1 MISDPAVFV
10 EEWQQLSLPGPAE
23 KLSVPALDPARTA
36 LLVIDLNR
44 GFAEKGAL
52 YSPLSRALL
61 PGVAELLADFREKG
75 IQALLFTDTHSPDSP
90 EFLSY
95 PPHCVKGTGE
105 EEVCPELLAVQWG
118 TVLPKNSTNACL
130 EPVFL
135 TWLEEHDAVDTWV
148 LYGYLRTAGGFNAE
162 NLDEPAEPEQ
172 PGHRAAGSR
181 RDVRRAQSPGGAVW
195 GNGSAEYG
203 PKRGGNPGVGQSIR
217 ESSFFPAV
225 FAGNAEEGKDKNGSC

>member
-61 PGVAELLADFREKG
+61 PGVAELLADFRERG

-95 PPHCVKGTGE
+95 PPHCVKGTEE

-135 TWLEEHDAVDTWV
+135 TWLEEHDAVDTFV
-148 LYGYLRTAGGFNAE
+148 LVGCCTDICVQQAALTLKTWMNRQNRNSRVIVLRDLVATFEGPSH
-162 NLDEPAEPEQ
+162 PAALCGAMALQ
-172 PGHRAAGSR
+172 NM
-181 RDVRRAQSPGGAVW
+181 AQSGVEILEW
-195 GNGSAEYG
+195 GKA
-203 PKRGGNPGVGQSIR
+203 
-217 ESSFFPAV
+217 
-225 FAGNAEEGKDKNGSC
+225 

>member
-52 YSPLSRALL
+52 YSPLSRSLL
-61 PGVAELLADFREKG
+61 PGVAELLTVFREKG

-135 TWLEEHDAVDTWV
+135 TWLEEHDAVDTFV
-148 LYGYLRTAGGFNAE
+148 LVGCCTDICVQQAALTLKTWMNRQNRNSRVIVLRDLVATFEGPSH
-162 NLDEPAEPEQ
+162 PAALCGAMALQ
-172 PGHRAAGSR
+172 NM
-181 RDVRRAQSPGGAVW
+181 AQSGVEILEW
-195 GNGSAEYG
+195 GKA
-203 PKRGGNPGVGQSIR
+203 
-217 ESSFFPAV
+217 
-225 FAGNAEEGKDKNGSC
+225 